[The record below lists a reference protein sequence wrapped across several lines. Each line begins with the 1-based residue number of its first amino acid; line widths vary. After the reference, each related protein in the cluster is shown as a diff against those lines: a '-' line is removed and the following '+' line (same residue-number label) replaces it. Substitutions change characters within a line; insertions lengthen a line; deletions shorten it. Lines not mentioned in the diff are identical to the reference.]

1 MTYIA
6 VPQVLP
12 AMDIPMRNGEQ
23 GFGYV
28 FLLVIVAVLG
38 GLSAYSMEKGQLLSR
53 RQAEQE
59 LLSVG
64 RAFEDAL
71 YSYSGLRLQELQSG
85 QVPGVL
91 TATGPTQLEDLLKD
105 PRVPGIRR
113 HLRKIY
119 PDPLTGK
126 AEWGLVRNRFG
137 QIVGIHSLSTG
148 TPIKKSGFDAR
159 HAHFAE
165 AERYQDWRFGLPV
178 AEVNIP
184 KQ

>member
-1 MTYIA
+1 VGATL
-6 VPQVLP
+6 VVVLP
-12 AMDIPMRNGEQ
+12 PGGDLEQ

-28 FLLVIVAVLG
+28 FLLVLIAVLG
-38 GLSAYSMEKGQLLSR
+38 GVSAYALEEGQLMSR

-64 RAFEDAL
+64 RSFEEAQ
-71 YSYSGLRLQELQSG
+71 YSYSGVRPSEPNSG
-85 QVPGVL
+85 PLPGVL
-91 TATGPTQLEDLLKD
+91 TATGPAQLEDLLKD
-105 PRVPGIRR
+105 PRVPGVRR

-126 AEWGLVRNRFG
+126 TEWGLVRNQAG
-137 QIVGIHSLSTG
+137 HIVGIHSLSTG

-159 HAHFAE
+159 YAHFGE

-178 AEVNIP
+178 AEVLIP

>member
-1 MTYIA
+1 
-6 VPQVLP
+6 
-12 AMDIPMRNGEQ
+12 MRTGEQ

-28 FLLVIVAVLG
+28 FLLVLIAVLG
-38 GLSAYSMEKGQLLSR
+38 GLSAYSLEKGQLLSR

-64 RAFEDAL
+64 RTFEEAL
-71 YSYSGLRLQELQSG
+71 YSYSGVHPPEPHSG
-85 QVPGVL
+85 PLPGLLMV
-91 TATGPTQLEDLLKD
+91 TGPAQLEDLLRD
-105 PRVPGIRR
+105 PRMPGVKR

-126 AEWGLVRNRFG
+126 TEWGLVRNQAGR
-137 QIVGIHSLSTG
+137 IVGIHSLSTD

-159 HAHFAE
+159 YAHFGV

-178 AEVNIP
+178 AEVLVS